1 MIISTKGIVL
11 RVIKYGDSSIICN
24 IFTELLGLQT
34 YLVKGVR
41 SEKKQSQK
49 GNILRPGNIL
59 DLQVY
64 HQNDK
69 NLQYIKEYRLD
80 YFFETIGDNV
90 IKNTLLLYAVEVLSN
105 LVQTADAQEELFE
118 FATDF
123 LHKMDQAR
131 ADQLGNMPVFFL
143 KEAAKKMGYAIDDNY
158 SSSNCYLNTYEGCFQ
173 PRPGEALPVFD
184 RELSYNCYLLIKE
197 TTFENITT
205 IKVPAADRSAILEGY
220 LHFVQWHDKSF
231 KPLKSLPVLQA
242 ILH

>member
-1 MIISTKGIVL
+1 MIIATKGIVL
-11 RVIKYGDSSIICN
+11 KIIKYGDTSIICN

-41 SEKKQSQK
+41 SEKKQSRK

-80 YFFETIGDNV
+80 YFFETIGENV
-90 IKNTLLLYAVEVLSN
+90 IKNTLLLFAVEVLSS
-105 LVQTADAQEELFE
+105 LVQTADAQEDLFE

-123 LHKMDQAR
+123 LHKIDKASS
-131 ADQLGNMPVFFL
+131 DSLTNMPVFFL

-158 SSSNCYLNTYEGCFQ
+158 SATNCYLNTYEGCFQ
-173 PRPGEALPVFD
+173 SRPGESLPVFD
-184 RELSYNCYLLIKE
+184 RELSHQCYLLIRE
-197 TTFENITT
+197 TAFENIAA
-205 IKVPAADRSAILEGY
+205 IKVPALDRTAILEGY

-231 KPLKSLPVLQA
+231 RPLKSLPVLQA

>member
-1 MIISTKGIVL
+1 MIIATKGIVL

-24 IFTELLGLQT
+24 IFTELVGLQT

-41 SEKKQSQK
+41 SGKKQSQK

-64 HQNDK
+64 HQNEK

-105 LVQTADAQEELFE
+105 LVQTADAQEELFD
-118 FATDF
+118 FATNF

-197 TTFENITT
+197 TTFENIIS
-205 IKVPAADRSAILEGY
+205 IKVPAADRLAILEGY

-231 KPLKSLPVLQA
+231 KALKSLPVLQA